1 LALQLAGIPA
11 DQAQGYAF
19 RAEEVKQTAF
29 RLDGLLIP
37 PPDAPEAPLLFLEA
51 QAQPDEAFYG
61 RFFAEMFLYLHRRAP
76 RQPWRALVLYPRRAT
91 ERLDARYAE
100 MLALPWV
107 RRIYLEDLAA
117 IPDLGFGLQ
126 LLSLLVEDPTAVA
139 SHAQRLAQQTRAQA
153 IPLPLL
159 PLECLDLLETLLV
172 YRLPQLTRQEIQ
184 TMLGFTHA
192 ELKQSRFYQEVTAES
207 RQEGRLEESVTLTLR
222 LLKRRLGSSLSALHQ
237 QHVRQLSLEQ
247 TEALAEAVFD
257 FQTAADLTAWLA
269 ALPERKTSSPETRG

>member
-1 LALQLAGIPA
+1 
-11 DQAQGYAF
+11 
-19 RAEEVKQTAF
+19 
-29 RLDGLLIP
+29 
-37 PPDAPEAPLLFLEA
+37 
-51 QAQPDEAFYG
+51 
-61 RFFAEMFLYLHRRAP
+61 
-76 RQPWRALVLYPRRAT
+76 
-91 ERLDARYAE
+91 

-117 IPDLGFGLQ
+117 IPDPSFGLQ

-159 PLECLDLLETLLV
+159 PLECLDLLEILLV

-192 ELKQSRFYQEVTAES
+192 EFKQSRFYQEVTAES
-207 RQEGRLEESVTLTLR
+207 RQEGYQEGIHALALR
-222 LLKRRLGSSLSALHQ
+222 LVKRRLGSLSAAQEL
-237 QHVRQLSLEQ
+237 RMGRLSPEQ

-269 ALPERKTSSPETRG
+269 ALPEIKTSSN